1 MTKENLGLIL
11 DLYKEGNLERDSAI
25 SLIEDLAANKSQ
37 FIWTTPNY
45 TPICTYRNDVPYN
58 PSYTTFSN
66 QTEFNNLKHYGDN
79 QMPKVQM

>member
-25 SLIEDLAANKSQ
+25 SLIEDLAVNKSQ

-45 TPICTYRNDVPYN
+45 TPIYTYRDDVPYN
-58 PSYTTFSN
+58 TSYTTFSTN
-66 QTEFNNLKHYGDN
+66 KAELKYGDN
-79 QMPKVQM
+79 QMPKMQM